1 MLSVQWRGLNRFFL
15 LLAVLILP
23 LLVIGSAALI
33 GETSIPID
41 TALKTIANQ
50 LFGGTYVLDPIDAGI
65 IWNYRLTRAVVG
77 VCCGASLAVSG
88 VLLQALLR
96 NALAEPYILGISSGA
111 STGVVVIT
119 ILGFGAGALSLSI
132 SAFGGALL
140 AFGVVVAL
148 SLRAGRSVGAIILSG
163 IASAQLFNALT
174 ALIVARSAD
183 AEQSRAIMFWLLGD
197 LSKARWDKIVLAFPI
212 TIIGIFIALWH
223 ARALDAFTFG
233 ARSATSLGIAVPRV
247 YGVLITVCAALTATM
262 VSMVGVIGFV
272 GLVIPH
278 TARFFVGAR
287 HRRLIPVAALI
298 GAIFMVVCDVVARTI
313 IIGSVLPIGVVTALV
328 GAPAFAIILCRH
340 RRPNRC

>member
-1 MLSVQWRGLNRFFL
+1 MFLAQSCGLNRLFVL
-15 LLAVLILP
+15 LCVAVLP
-23 LLVIGSAALI
+23 VLVVGSAALI

-41 TALKTIANQ
+41 IALKTIANN
-50 LFGGTYVLDPIDAGI
+50 LFGGTYILDPIDAGI

-111 STGVVVIT
+111 STGVVFIT
-119 ILGFGAGALSLSI
+119 ILGFGAGAVSLSI

-148 SLRAGRSVGAIILSG
+148 SWRTGRSVGAIILSG
-163 IASAQLFNALT
+163 IASAQLFNAIT

-183 AEQSRAIMFWLLGD
+183 AEQARAIMFWLLGD
-197 LSKARWDKIVLAFPI
+197 LSKARWDKVILALPVTI
-212 TIIGIFIALWH
+212 TGIFIALWY

-233 ARSATSLGIAVPRV
+233 TRSAASLGIAVARV

-278 TARFFVGAR
+278 AARFFVGAR
-287 HRRLIPVAALI
+287 HRRLIPVSALI

-313 IIGSVLPIGVVTALV
+313 ITGSVLPIGVVTALV
-328 GAPAFAIILCRH
+328 GAPAFALILCRQK
-340 RRPNRC
+340 RQKPC

>member
-1 MLSVQWRGLNRFFL
+1 MVFVQSRRLNMALL

-33 GETSIPID
+33 GETSIPVD
-41 TALKTIANQ
+41 TALKAIANK
-50 LFGGTYVLDPIDAGI
+50 LFGGTYALDPIDAGI

-111 STGVVVIT
+111 STGVVFVS
-119 ILGFGAGALSLSI
+119 ILGFGAGALSLSL

-140 AFGVVVAL
+140 AFGLVIAL
-148 SLRAGRSVGAIILSG
+148 SWRAGRGVSAIILSG

-174 ALIVARSAD
+174 ALIVARAAD
-183 AEQSRAIMFWLLGD
+183 AEQARAIMFWLLGD
-197 LSKARWDKIVLAFPI
+197 LSKARWDKVVLALPI
-212 TIIGIFIALWH
+212 TLTGIVVALCY

-233 ARSATSLGIAVPRV
+233 TRSAASLGIAVPRV
-247 YGVLITVCAALTATM
+247 YGVLISVCAALTATM

-278 TARFFVGAR
+278 VARFLVGAR
-287 HRRLIPVAALI
+287 HRRLIPVSALI
-298 GAIFMVVCDVVARTI
+298 GAIFMVICDVVARTI
-313 IIGSVLPIGVVTALV
+313 IAGSVLPIGVVTALV
-328 GAPAFAIILCRH
+328 GAPAFAIILCRQ
-340 RRPNRC
+340 RRAKPC

>member
-1 MLSVQWRGLNRFFL
+1 MFLAQSCGLNRLFVL
-15 LLAVLILP
+15 LCVAVLP
-23 LLVIGSAALI
+23 VLVVGSAALI

-41 TALKTIANQ
+41 IALKTIANN
-50 LFGGTYVLDPIDAGI
+50 LFGGTYILDPIDAGI

-111 STGVVVIT
+111 STGVVFIT
-119 ILGFGAGALSLSI
+119 ILGFGAGAVSLSI

-148 SLRAGRSVGAIILSG
+148 SWRTGRSVGAIILSG
-163 IASAQLFNALT
+163 IASAQLFNAIT

-183 AEQSRAIMFWLLGD
+183 AEQARAIMFWLLGD
-197 LSKARWDKIVLAFPI
+197 LSPVTI
-212 TIIGIFIALWH
+212 TGIFIALWY

-233 ARSATSLGIAVPRV
+233 TRSAASLGIAVARV

-278 TARFFVGAR
+278 AARFFVGAR
-287 HRRLIPVAALI
+287 HRRLIPVSALI

-313 IIGSVLPIGVVTALV
+313 ITGSVLPIGVVTALV
-328 GAPAFAIILCRH
+328 GAPAFALILCRQK
-340 RRPNRC
+340 RQKPC